1 MNCSR
6 CKTYTANYTFNPKRT
21 VSSPAISARAR
32 DIILVDMYIAQVE
45 SDRLQGKFY
54 LPRHQVQVV
63 NIGRQPEVRVT
74 ATLVADRTS
83 SPPSNW
89 NCTRLKQGAWLLSAP
104 VSPVRNAR
112 SSCCCASPG

>member
-21 VSSPAISARAR
+21 VSSPAISARVPG
-32 DIILVDMYIAQVE
+32 ILFLVDMYIAQVE

-74 ATLVADRTS
+74 ATLV
-83 SPPSNW
+83 
-89 NCTRLKQGAWLLSAP
+89 G
-104 VSPVRNAR
+104 
-112 SSCCCASPG
+112 G